1 MSAAMTPSNDPVRT
15 RRAPRLESAMK
26 QIAAGIVLALA
37 LCAPAGATSVSSVK
51 ITRLGVNSTAWV
63 TLTTTTTPAAGCRT
77 STTEYYTFDAGTDKG
92 RAQLMTALVAY
103 STQGLVS
110 ISGTGTCSLV
120 NGFQVENVSSLTI
133 F

>member
-1 MSAAMTPSNDPVRT
+1 MNPTNSPAIRT
-15 RRAPRLESAMK
+15 SRTSRRESVMKRLY
-26 QIAAGIVLALA
+26 AGLVLGL
-37 LCAPAGATSVSSVK
+37 LLSAPAGATSVSNVK
-51 ITRLGVNSTAWV
+51 INRLGVNATAFV
-63 TLTTTTTPAAGCRT
+63 TLTTTVAPSAGCRT
-77 STTEYYTFDAGTDKG
+77 SSTEYYTFDAGTDKG

-103 STQGLVS
+103 STQSLVN

>member
-1 MSAAMTPSNDPVRT
+1 M
-15 RRAPRLESAMK
+15 MK
-26 QIAAGIVLALA
+26 QLIAGLVLGCA
-37 LCAPAGATSVSSVK
+37 LCAPAGATSVSSAKV
-51 ITRLGVNSTAWV
+51 TRLGVNSVAWV
-63 TLTTTTTPAAGCRT
+63 TLTTTITPSAGCRT
-77 STTEYYTFDAGTDKG
+77 SSTEYYAFDAGTDKG

-103 STQGLVS
+103 STQGLIS

>member
-1 MSAAMTPSNDPVRT
+1 
-15 RRAPRLESAMK
+15 MK
-26 QIAAGIVLALA
+26 QLAVGLLLGLA

-51 ITRLGVNSTAWV
+51 INRLGVNSVAWV
-63 TLTTTTTPAAGCRT
+63 TLTTTTAPAAGCRT
-77 STTEYYTFDAGTDKG
+77 SSTEYYAFDAGTDKG